1 MSELT
6 VPAPVQ
12 AMVDAINAADTDAF
26 VAAFTEDGF
35 IDDWGRVMRG
45 RDGVHRWAG
54 SDAIG
59 AGARMTLLTAETEG
73 ETTSVRFGWSS
84 RVFNGESNGVFVVHG
99 DRLAS
104 FTIPPNH

>member
-1 MSELT
+1 MSDLT

-59 AGARMTLLTAETEG
+59 ARAKMTLLSAETEG
-73 ETTSVRFGWSS
+73 DRTSVRFAWSS
-84 RVFNGESNGVFVVHG
+84 RVFTGESTGIFVVDG
-99 DRLAS
+99 DHLAS